1 MEILNRGRGIV
12 PSRESLNE
20 LKRQSMRVEMASRAL
35 GQRDA
40 VLFDMVRRAV
50 EARDD
55 QHATMYANELSR
67 VRHIKKMLGQSQLAI
82 DCIMIRIENFMD
94 LCSVVEEM
102 KPISEVIRGVSSEV
116 QEVVPQFASVLTQLN
131 EVAGE
136 ALIETNIDVG
146 DQVLEDVLGVRSEG
160 GVKILGEA
168 FEVVEGS
175 LRDAFP
181 EPPMLAS
188 MPEAEAVEY
197 GGGGAEAWVDITDE
211 VDEAMEVARARRRT
225 EEALT

>member
-1 MEILNRGRGIV
+1 LGILNRGRGIV

-20 LKRQSMRVEMASRAL
+20 LRRQSMRVEMARRAL
-35 GQRDA
+35 VQRDA

-50 EARDD
+50 ENRDD
-55 QHATMYANELSR
+55 QRATMYANELSR
-67 VRHIKKMLGQSQLAI
+67 VRHIKKMLGESQLAI
-82 DCIMIRIENFMD
+82 DCIMIRIENFID

-102 KPISEVIRGVSSEV
+102 KPISEVIRDVSSEV
-116 QEVVPQFASVLTQLN
+116 QEVVPQFASVLGQLN

-136 ALIETNIDVG
+136 ALIETNIDVC
-146 DQVLEDVLGVRSEG
+146 DQVLEDVLGARSEG

-168 FEVVEGS
+168 SEVVEGS

-181 EPPMLAS
+181 EPPMLTS

-211 VDEAMEVARARRRT
+211 VDEVEVARARRRA